1 MVGGADSGFR
11 RSAVPVV
18 IHAGGVL
25 LAFIRMTAA
34 ARWLLTAFVLIGL
47 VASAASTYVHVQLL
61 GDPTYVTFCDVNDI
75 LSCTRVYLSQ
85 YGSLSGVPVAYLG
98 FVWFAFVGALLLA
111 ARLGTA
117 QLQEH
122 LPTYLFVLSTLAL
135 AFVIYLGY
143 ASFVVLGVLCM
154 LCVTVYAAVAGLFVV
169 SGASSSISML
179 QMLKLAPTDIGALA
193 GSPIRLGVVAMFVVG
208 SGLGATWFASSTD
221 HGAVVLAPTTLS
233 GAEREEFLRWW
244 SAQPRVEL
252 PIADDVVKVLVVKF
266 NDYMCPPCRQTY
278 VNYQSVFAKYQDA
291 SPLAVRLVT
300 KHYPLDPNCNEATP
314 NGVHYG
320 SCEAAAAVLLAGR
333 GGESKVKALED
344 WLFEHQATLTPT
356 SIKVAARDVGG
367 VNDFEAEYL
376 AILGQVREDVALGV
390 SLGVEATPTFVI
402 NGVRVTGGLT
412 VPYFDAAIAY
422 ELEQADASR

>member
-1 MVGGADSGFR
+1 
-11 RSAVPVV
+11 
-18 IHAGGVL
+18 
-25 LAFIRMTAA
+25 MTAA

-61 GDPTYVTFCDVNDI
+61 SDPTYVTFCDVNDI

-85 YGSLSGVPVAYLG
+85 YGSLAGVPVAYLG
-98 FVWFAFVGALLLA
+98 FVWFAFVG
-111 ARLGTA
+111 LGTA

-179 QMLKLAPTDIGALA
+179 QMLKLAPTDIRALA

-376 AILGQVREDVALGV
+376 
-390 SLGVEATPTFVI
+390 
-402 NGVRVTGGLT
+402 
-412 VPYFDAAIAY
+412 YFDAAIAY
-422 ELEQADASR
+422 ELEQADAPR

>member
-61 GDPTYVTFCDVNDI
+61 SDPTYVTFCDVNDI

-143 ASFVVLGVLCM
+143 ASFVVLGVL
-154 LCVTVYAAVAGLFVV
+154 
-169 SGASSSISML
+169 
-179 QMLKLAPTDIGALA
+179 
-193 GSPIRLGVVAMFVVG
+193 
-208 SGLGATWFASSTD
+208 
-221 HGAVVLAPTTLS
+221 
-233 GAEREEFLRWW
+233 
-244 SAQPRVEL
+244 
-252 PIADDVVKVLVVKF
+252 
-266 NDYMCPPCRQTY
+266 
-278 VNYQSVFAKYQDA
+278 
-291 SPLAVRLVT
+291 
-300 KHYPLDPNCNEATP
+300 
-314 NGVHYG
+314 
-320 SCEAAAAVLLAGR
+320 
-333 GGESKVKALED
+333 
-344 WLFEHQATLTPT
+344 
-356 SIKVAARDVGG
+356 
-367 VNDFEAEYL
+367 
-376 AILGQVREDVALGV
+376 
-390 SLGVEATPTFVI
+390 
-402 NGVRVTGGLT
+402 
-412 VPYFDAAIAY
+412 
-422 ELEQADASR
+422 